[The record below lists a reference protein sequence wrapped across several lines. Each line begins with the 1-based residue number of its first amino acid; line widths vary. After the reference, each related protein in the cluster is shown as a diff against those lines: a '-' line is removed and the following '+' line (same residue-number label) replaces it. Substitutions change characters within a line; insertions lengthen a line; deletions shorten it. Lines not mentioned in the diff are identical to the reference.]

1 MAQAII
7 LTIFWVIVAVA
18 AIGGAVAGVTMI
30 RTGGDNYQK

>member
-7 LTIFWVIVAVA
+7 LTIFWVIVAVG
-18 AIGGAVAGVTMI
+18 AIGGVVAGVTMI